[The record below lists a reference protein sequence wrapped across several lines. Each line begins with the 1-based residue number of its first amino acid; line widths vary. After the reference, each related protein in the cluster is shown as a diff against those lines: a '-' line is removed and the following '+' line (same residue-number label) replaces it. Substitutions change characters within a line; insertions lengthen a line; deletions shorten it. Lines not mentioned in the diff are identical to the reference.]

1 MSLSTM
7 KFLHIHVFVMIIVSC
22 TAGPMEEIANM
33 PDLTLVCT
41 NTHVVVQ
48 CVSRCRS
55 IYCSFLFSSLKF
67 YQQLMRQQDLHMLLQ
82 GIYSQQQAIGMN
94 DWTIFAPN
102 NEAMARLRGK
112 NEDLNLLW
120 KYHIVPGRYDEQTLY
135 TMSQEKLSQVNPR
148 QMLDTRAQNILPTI
162 ASPFQVK
169 KSRKKKKE
177 RKKEEIIRM
186 QYDT

>member
-1 MSLSTM
+1 
-7 KFLHIHVFVMIIVSC
+7 
-22 TAGPMEEIANM
+22 
-33 PDLTLVCT
+33 
-41 NTHVVVQ
+41 
-48 CVSRCRS
+48 
-55 IYCSFLFSSLKF
+55 
-67 YQQLMRQQDLHMLLQ
+67 MLLQ